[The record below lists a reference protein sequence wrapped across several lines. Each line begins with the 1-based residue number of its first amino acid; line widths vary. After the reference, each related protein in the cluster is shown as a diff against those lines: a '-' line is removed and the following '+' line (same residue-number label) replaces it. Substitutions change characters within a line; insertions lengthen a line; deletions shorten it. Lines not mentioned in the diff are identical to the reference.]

1 METATNIIIIMISL
15 ELLEIFLHKADTL
28 GEMVDKLY
36 SYYKNSIFLFFIVH
50 PTFYFILFVS
60 IYLNILDFYIIVILL
75 IKTFDMFFKIEM
87 IRQRYFYAKMDS
99 ELAEMF
105 KLKFT
110 SWMAYLGLFTH
121 VPLLFMA
128 ITPS

>member
-15 ELLEIFLHKADTL
+15 ELLEIYLHKADTL

-36 SYYKNSIFLFFIVH
+36 GYYKSSIFLFFIVH

-60 IYLNILDFYIIVILL
+60 IYLNILDFYIISILV

-128 ITPS
+128 ITSS